1 MNYHRRRK
9 VNIFQ
14 SPDSAKIDIL
24 ATIQKGI
31 AVQVM
36 SMTKRQNV
44 SVQKAYTKTFRPGFG
59 YSLSELKAVGLINVK
74 KARTLGIQVDLRR
87 KSHYEKNIEVLI
99 EKYNLS
105 RQTIATKEPERV
117 KKPIPRKMRKQ
128 ASEKV
133 PPKPAEPK
141 PSPKSVEKV
150 VEKRKE
156 PVKVKEM
163 PKPEPV
169 KVKETPKPEPVKVK
183 ETPKPEP
190 VKVKETPKPE
200 PVKVK
205 ETPKPEPV
213 KAKETPKPEPVK
225 AKEMPKPE
233 AVLEKQVPTTSSLSF
248 EKLNTEDLHK
258 LYSEETGNKAIW
270 RGKESSVY
278 LKWLDK
284 KKQELGLGI
293 GSEPKPHKI
302 VEKEP
307 RKSRKKIV
315 ESVKKTEILPPKTV
329 DSKSFSTEDFYK
341 MYANETGK
349 NALWRGKESSV
360 YLKWLVK
367 KKKELG
373 L

>member
-169 KVKETPKPEPVKVK
+169 KVKETPKPEPVK
-183 ETPKPEP
+183 
-190 VKVKETPKPE
+190 
-200 PVKVK
+200 
-205 ETPKPEPV
+205 
-213 KAKETPKPEPVK
+213 